1 MYQQIW
7 SDYLSKLKD
16 KPVDRT
22 LYLGQALRYIREE
35 SRKNRSST
43 AQEAKVGISL
53 LKAMETDREA
63 YSTWEKTTGLAQ
75 ALSLPVERL
84 IQRGREEFPSNFFI
98 QRKDSRLRLD
108 YDGITIYPLSPP
120 IATRSDFLLLNIQLQ
135 PQKLMNS
142 CVHEQA
148 DEIATYMLEGPTKFQ
163 FGEKGHVL
171 KANQSVFFDGA
182 VRHGFINESKEKTVE
197 FFLCL
202 NPPPQLPTTKEKGK
216 IEPRK
221 EGLDLAFALEYVRRK
236 ASPVPHIPLP
246 WNMLSEMTKIPL
258 RALMHLKS
266 GKTEIVYWDKLE
278 ALAQGTGIS
287 LDEIIEIAMGK
298 TEGRLEICSALH
310 RGTFDYNDQFGMKI
324 YSAARPGT
332 SRRKFFIG
340 QMFLSKRASLP
351 SMRRRWRYKTNGFI
365 CAVVQDGRVLI
376 EYGARKKEKLSTG
389 DSVYFNADLEFVVH
403 NLEHQDSKLLLFS
416 HPPLF

>member
-7 SDYLSKLKD
+7 SDYLSKLKG
-16 KPVDRT
+16 KPADRT
-22 LYLGQALRYIREE
+22 LYLGQALRFIREE

-63 YSTWEKTTGLAQ
+63 YSTWEKTSGLAQ

-108 YDGITIYPLSPP
+108 YDGITVYPLSPP
-120 IATRSDFLLLNIQLQ
+120 VATRSDFLVLNVRLQ
-135 PQKLMNS
+135 PQKSLTPCFHN
-142 CVHEQA
+142 QA
-148 DEIATYMLEGPTKFQ
+148 DEIANYMLEGPTKFL
-163 FGEKGHVL
+163 FGEKTHTL

-182 VRHGFINESKEKTVE
+182 VRHGFLNESKEKTVE

-202 NPPPQLPTTKEKGK
+202 NPPPSNTETKDK
-216 IEPRK
+216 IEPRR

-236 ASPVPHIPLP
+236 ASPAPNIPLP
-246 WNMLSEMTKIPL
+246 WNMLAEMTKIPL

-278 ALAQGTGIS
+278 ALAQGTGIP
-287 LDEIIEIAMGK
+287 LDEIIEIALGK
-298 TEGRLEICSALH
+298 SQGRFEICSALH
-310 RGTFDYNDQFGMKI
+310 RGTFDYSEQFGMRI

-332 SRRKFFIG
+332 ARRRFFIG

-351 SMRRRWRYKTNGFI
+351 SLRRRWRYKTNGFI
-365 CAVVQDGRVLI
+365 CAVVQDGRILI